1 MLAGFV
7 FVASIAIGLAV
18 GLSRKQGPSPAPYPG
33 LAVSGL
39 FVKNVTQWNMQLF
52 YQDISSSAI
61 NYRISTNTI
70 NYSAAQNITLSHAP
84 SQNVPIAAT
93 SFESP
98 DGTTFHNVFYILNS
112 QIVLANMTCPASTP
126 TSCSTLTNS
135 VISNNLQNPV
145 AADSSIAVVFLGFG
159 VNKGFRI
166 FYHNTKHQVTE
177 LALLNGTQQ
186 ETVLSG
192 PTVPGSSIAAVT
204 FSAPGYIQV
213 TYTDSK
219 AATLFTIENF
229 SENWLPRTSP
239 PVSLPPSTH

>member
-1 MLAGFV
+1 MLAAFV

-18 GLSRKQGPSPAPYPG
+18 GLSRKQGPNSGPYPG

-52 YQDISSSAI
+52 YQDVTSSAI

-70 NYSAAQNITLSHAP
+70 NYSAAQAIILSHAP
-84 SQNVPIAAT
+84 TQNVPVAAT

-98 DGTTFHNVFYILNS
+98 DETTSHNVFYILNS
-112 QIVLANMTCPASTP
+112 QITSANTTCPSSTP
-126 TSCSTLTNS
+126 TSCLTLTNT

-145 AADSSIAVVFLGFG
+145 AADSSIAAVFLGFG

-166 FYHNTKHQVTE
+166 FYHNTHHQVTE
-177 LALLNGTQQ
+177 LSILNGTQQ
-186 ETVLSG
+186 ETVLSVAA
-192 PTVPGSSIAAVT
+192 VPGSNLAAVT

-213 TYTDSK
+213 TYIDAK
-219 AATLFTIENF
+219 ANTLYTIENF
-229 SENWLPRTSP
+229 AGNWLPRTSP
-239 PVSLPPSTH
+239 LPPSHTSLT